1 MRSARAALLWAY
13 LLHVAWFAT
22 MCTLAGLQWHQ
33 YGIEASV
40 LLTLITVPP
49 VLFHTVR
56 VHHLCRRIDP
66 AAPTVGWVPV
76 LITTIALSPFEAG
89 LVLPAKN
96 LLAASRLLRAHRISG
111 TAPPTAEAA
120 QGKKP
125 CTQGAEPGAPGS
137 EGRTRDQ

>member
-1 MRSARAALLWAY
+1 
-13 LLHVAWFAT
+13 